1 MRMRR
6 RPGRPQIRMSETGPS
21 GLAFYPQAGASF
33 ERIPFALFQE
43 FLVPPFNHLHPAIV
57 HFPIALLATAP
68 LLFLLGALWPAQ
80 RRGIHAAALLL
91 LLLGLLGG
99 LAALATGDAAEKLA
113 HRTPELRAA
122 LNHHEFLAQW
132 TVSIFGVLAASW
144 LLYLGVRRF
153 SHRDLPQG
161 WGRLLFL
168 LWLLISASG
177 VVTLALTGHEGA
189 RMVHELHTHGGDTP
203 NGW

>member
-1 MRMRR
+1 MRR
-6 RPGRPQIRMSETGPS
+6 RPGSPQIRMAETGPS
-21 GLAFYPQAGASF
+21 GLAFAPAVGASSWQMLSDPCL
-33 ERIPFALFQE
+33 EPA
-43 FLVPPFNHLHPAIV
+43 VPPFNHVHPAIV

-68 LLFLLGALWPAQ
+68 LIFLLGGLWPAQ
-80 RRGIHAAALLL
+80 RRGIHAVALLL

-99 LAALATGDAAEKLA
+99 LLALATGDAAEKLA

-144 LLYLGVRRF
+144 LIYLGFLRF
-153 SHRDLPQG
+153 SHRELPQG
-161 WGRLLFL
+161 LGRLLFL
-168 LWLLISASG
+168 LWLLLSASG
-177 VVTLALTGHEGA
+177 VVTLVLTGHEGA
-189 RMVHELHTHGGDTP
+189 RMVHELHTHAGDTQ

>member
-1 MRMRR
+1 MRR
-6 RPGRPQIRMSETGPS
+6 RPGSPQIRMAETGPS

-33 ERIPFALFQE
+33 WRIPFALFQE

-80 RRGIHAAALLL
+80 RRGIHASALLL

-122 LNHHEFLAQW
+122 LNHHEFLAES

-144 LLYLGVRRF
+144 LLYLGGTALLPPGPSPGLGQASVSPLAADQRQWCRHPR
-153 SHRDLPQG
+153 SHGP
-161 WGRLLFL
+161 
-168 LWLLISASG
+168 
-177 VVTLALTGHEGA
+177 
-189 RMVHELHTHGGDTP
+189 
-203 NGW
+203 